1 MSEDKLNAKLD
12 QLTGSVKEGL
22 GKLTGD
28 KGLEVE
34 GLVEKGLGKAKE
46 IVEDA
51 KDGIEGAVDGIKK
64 AFDKE

>member
-12 QLTGSVKEGL
+12 QLAGSFKEGL

-46 IVEDA
+46 LVEDT

-64 AFDKE
+64 ALDKE

>member
-12 QLTGSVKEGL
+12 QLTGSVKEGF

-46 IVEDA
+46 LVEDS

>member
-12 QLTGSVKEGL
+12 QLAGSVKEGL

-28 KGLEVE
+28 KSLEVE

-46 IVEDA
+46 LVEDA